1 MHLVL
6 TVFLI
11 FMFLAMILSWVV
23 ALTRPPEWLY
33 PFYRFVM
40 RATEPVLAPV
50 RRVIPPLRM
59 GGMGVDVS
67 FTLVFFIVYILWR
80 STAY

>member
-1 MHLVL
+1 
-6 TVFLI
+6 
-11 FMFLAMILSWVV
+11 MFLAMILSWVV
-23 ALTRPPEWLY
+23 AITKPPEWLY
-33 PFYRFVM
+33 PIYRGVM
-40 RATEPVLAPV
+40 RVTEPVLAPF

-59 GGMGVDVS
+59 GAMGFDVS